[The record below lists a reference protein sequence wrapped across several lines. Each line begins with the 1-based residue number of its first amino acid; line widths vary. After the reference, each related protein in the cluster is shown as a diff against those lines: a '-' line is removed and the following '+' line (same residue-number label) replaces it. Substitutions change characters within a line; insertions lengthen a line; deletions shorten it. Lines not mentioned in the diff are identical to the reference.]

1 MSDETQVVGLL
12 YRADWT
18 RLCPRADIARIVARE
33 VGKEATNAARRFL
46 RRFDIGQ
53 PPE

>member
-1 MSDETQVVGLL
+1 MSEESRVVSLL

-18 RLCPRADIARIVARE
+18 RLCLRA
-33 VGKEATNAARRFL
+33 NAARRFL